1 MIDKETESN
10 AIADALERRR
20 KRIEQQA
27 QQEEKIKARLAAEH
41 RIPRD
46 AKFDKAWGIAWDL
59 GHSSGFSEVEDY
71 FHQIVELIK
80 S

>member
-1 MIDKETESN
+1 MKTDRIEYQILT
-10 AIADALERRR
+10 DALQRRR
-20 KRIEQQA
+20 ERIERQA
-27 QQEEKIKARLAAEH
+27 QQEEQVKARLAAEH
-41 RIPRD
+41 SIPRD

-80 S
+80 P